1 MNKRLEYLDC
11 LRGIVML
18 MVVFT
23 HACEYFCLNYK
34 EFFWLDHIFNLVM
47 LPGFFFIS
55 GWFTT
60 IKITQG
66 EIVIKRL
73 RTILIPTFLMFS
85 IYVFFYWGNMEKF
98 SYCVSGEYK
107 FGYWFTFALFL
118 MNLLHLGTSWTINC
132 FNKISDKIHITSLIC
147 ITVLLVLLKDW
158 DWNHNEALLAR
169 WFSLRLVA
177 MYFPFYVLGICCK
190 KWESFFHKIIN
201 NEYVIALMMIV
212 FSAGLLKQ
220 NGGFYF
226 GTLMGVVGVFL
237 LYRLVF
243 LYQDVFSEK
252 TKVGKQLCIIG
263 RNTLPIYLI
272 HYFFFLG
279 LRLPEVGNSIDMYTQ
294 WGILTIVASFLTLL
308 IVYFSLGITKLL
320 SLSKPLSQILIGT
333 K

>member
-23 HACEYFCLNYK
+23 HTYGYFCLNCK
-34 EFFWLDHIFNLVM
+34 EYWLDYIFKLVM

-60 IKITQG
+60 INIKWGGVI
-66 EIVIKRL
+66 IKRFKAM
-73 RTILIPTFLMFS
+73 LIPTVLMFS
-85 IYVFFYWGNMEKF
+85 IYVFIYWGNMEKF
-98 SYCVSGEYK
+98 SHCVSGEYK
-107 FGYWFTFALFL
+107 FGYWFTFVLFL
-118 MNLLHLGTSWTINC
+118 MNLLHWGTSWILG
-132 FNKISDKIHITSLIC
+132 FSKKISDTINVIALIC
-147 ITVLLVLLKDW
+147 ITMLLVLLKDW

-177 MYFPFYVLGICCK
+177 MYFPFYALGICCK
-190 KWESFFHKIIN
+190 KWECLFHRIIN
-201 NEYVIALMMIV
+201 NEYIVAIIMIV
-212 FSAGLLKQ
+212 FLAGLSKQ
-220 NGGFYF
+220 DGGFYF
-226 GTLMGVVGVFL
+226 GLLMGMLGVFL

-243 LYQDVFSEK
+243 FYQDNFSEK
-252 TKVGKQLCIIG
+252 TKIGRQLCIIG

-279 LRLPEVGNSIDMYTQ
+279 LKLPEVGASLNIHTQ
-294 WGILTIVASFLTLL
+294 WGILTIIALLLTLL
-308 IVYFSLGITKLL
+308 IVYSSLGVAKLL
-320 SLSKPLSQILIGT
+320 ALSKPLSKILIGT